1 MLQFSSM
8 MNLSTS
14 SHSPLVNVILKREGI
29 TPLQAIQEYKE
40 AHPELAAEK
49 ISYAGR
55 LDPMAS
61 GLLILLIGE
70 ANKER
75 ERFLHADKT
84 YEMEILWGIETDSFD
99 VLGMPGRLITTEVKK
114 DAIQAS
120 LESFE
125 GVIMQKYP
133 PYSSKPV
140 NGKPLYYWA
149 RQGKLDEI
157 EVPSKGRE
165 IFSIEMEAARSI
177 SGEQLLNDIIARI
190 KNVQGDFRQKAI
202 LEAWQ
207 SLLLLPEY
215 ASHDFMLTTI
225 KVHGSSGLYMRQLAV
240 DIGDKF
246 NVPTLAYRIVR
257 TSVGSF
263 SNPSTAVT
271 RPDQA

>member
-1 MLQFSSM
+1 
-8 MNLSTS
+8 
-14 SHSPLVNVILKREGI
+14 LVNVILKREGI

-75 ERFLHADKT
+75 EQFLHQYKT
-84 YEMEILWGIETDSFD
+84 YEIDILWGIETDSFD
-99 VLGMPGRLITTEVKK
+99 VLGMPGRVSIAEVEK

-120 LESFE
+120 LESFK
-125 GVIMQKYP
+125 GVIIQKYP

-140 NGKPLYYWA
+140 NGRPLYYWA

-157 EVPSKGRE
+157 EMPSQERE
-165 IFSIEMEAARSI
+165 IFSIEMKAARSI
-177 SGEQLLNDIIARI
+177 SGEHLLNDIIARI
-190 KNVQGDFRQKAI
+190 KNVQGDFRQEAI
-202 LEAWQ
+202 MQAWQ
-207 SLLLLPEY
+207 SLLPEY
-215 ASHDFMLTTI
+215 ASHDFMLTTLE
-225 KVHGSSGLYMRQLAV
+225 VHGSSGLYMRQLAV
-240 DIGDKF
+240 DIGEVL
-246 NVPTLAYRIVR
+246 NMPTLAYRIVR
-257 TSVGSF
+257 TSVGSIN
-263 SNPSTAVT
+263 NPSTAGM